1 MSNDLRLSCF
11 KVSVCLLT
19 VQYLLTAR
27 AFLAFY
33 LVESAVMTSSPT
45 ERIKTEHDEK
55 DEEE

>member
-11 KVSVCLLT
+11 NVSAVCLLT

-45 ERIKTEHDEK
+45 EPIKTEHDE
-55 DEEE
+55 EE